1 MADEQKGILS
11 RLLTETWP
19 AKAAGGILDALMLPG
34 QVAGGILNVQPERPG
49 WWSDT
54 DEAKSQLTNQTMMN
68 RATDLGGLMLL
79 GASGAPAVPN
89 SVGMGVRTVP
99 QTNYLEPLSKYTKNL
114 YRETSPEDALG
125 VLPGSSVT
133 QGYGAMGAPRQFYA
147 DTPDLALGQGAN
159 RGVRIGYDAGAFE
172 GQISQSKP
180 MWQKMFED
188 GMGEYV
194 ATPKA
199 GSDVR
204 GAVRS
209 VDIDRNFLNSA
220 PRSMQA
226 QYNRAI
232 EHMKANGWELSET
245 PAGISLRKP

>member
-1 MADEQKGILS
+1 
-11 RLLTETWP
+11 
-19 AKAAGGILDALMLPG
+19 
-34 QVAGGILNVQPERPG
+34 
-49 WWSDT
+49 
-54 DEAKSQLTNQTMMN
+54 
-68 RATDLGGLMLL
+68 MLL
-79 GASGAPAVPN
+79 GATAAPAVPN

-99 QTNYLEPLSKYTKNL
+99 RDNYRTDLSQYTKTL

-125 VLPGSSVT
+125 ILPGSNVT
-133 QGYGAMGAPRQFYA
+133 HGYGAMGAPRQFYA
-147 DTPDLALGQGAN
+147 DTPDIALGQGAN
-159 RGVRIGYDAGAFE
+159 RGVRVGYDAGAFE

-199 GSDVR
+199 GADVR

-209 VDIDRNFLNSA
+209 VDIDRSFLNSA

-245 PAGISLRKP
+245 PTGLSLRRPQPR